1 MALIEEVSTQEA
13 QDLAFA
19 NGALIVI
26 RTDLIPAVVVPPV
39 TPPTPTGTTRLLL
52 HCDEA
57 TFTDSSA
64 YARAMTKVSNPTLS
78 ANGKFGSCADFS
90 TGYLT
95 TPDTADLRFGDN
107 DWTIEGWHKVKTAD
121 GLHDFICS
129 KGASGNLNNA
139 WYFALISGSTLGFVA
154 QGNSFALSYAYPYYN
169 DVTSHH
175 HISLNRIGTT
185 LKLFVDGA
193 MVASAPY
200 VTPYEGTGAL
210 YVGGWNYSTANVGGS
225 YLDEF
230 VINIGSALR
239 SENFT
244 PPTAP
249 FGA

>member
-1 MALIEEVSTQEA
+1 MAFIEEVSTQEA

-26 RTDLIPAVVVPPV
+26 RTDLIPAIVVPPV
-39 TPPTPTGTTRLLL
+39 IPPTPTGTTRLLL
-52 HCDEA
+52 HCNET

-64 YARAMTKVSNPTLS
+64 YARVMAKVSNPTLS
-78 ANGKFGSCADFS
+78 ENGKFGSCADFS

-95 TPDTADLRFGDN
+95 TPDTTDLRFGNN
-107 DWTIEGWHKVKTAD
+107 DWTIETWHKVKTAD

-154 QGNSFALSYAYPYYN
+154 QGNSFVLSYAYPHYS
-169 DVTSHH
+169 DVINFH
-175 HISLNRIGTT
+175 HISLNKIGAT
-185 LKLFVDGA
+185 LKLFVDGN

-200 VTPYEGTGAL
+200 VASYEGTGAL
-210 YVGGWNYSTANVGGS
+210 YVGGWNYSTASVGSS

-244 PPTAP
+244 LPAAP
-249 FGA
+249 LGA